1 MKNFILNF
9 IYSFCIIF
17 LLVFAVITYHNNNV
31 LESRINSLNKNGID
45 FNSEKTFKEDYYIT
59 QQSSDTD
66 LLLVVFPIIVGFIAL
81 FTYKDIILLVKSHR
95 TEIQAEIH
103 KQESKWNENHIL
115 FLELKARMDS
125 DSSQVN
131 FSQSSY
137 FFHEEDY
144 EYYITSFL
152 DGIKYKVYHS
162 IWMLDKFPDNKDI
175 LNKEIISQLKRFIGR
190 LEKIEIPKNISNYQL
205 TEVIKEIRKVNNDE
219 VDNLLS
225 VIYSKLITLG

>member
-1 MKNFILNF
+1 
-9 IYSFCIIF
+9 
-17 LLVFAVITYHNNNV
+17 
-31 LESRINSLNKNGID
+31 
-45 FNSEKTFKEDYYIT
+45 
-59 QQSSDTD
+59 
-66 LLLVVFPIIVGFIAL
+66 
-81 FTYKDIILLVKSHR
+81 VKSHR

-115 FLELKARMDS
+115 FLELKARMDL

-152 DGIKYKVYHS
+152 DGVKYKVYHHL
-162 IWMLDKFPDNKDI
+162 WMSDKFPENSDI
-175 LNKEIISQLKRFIGR
+175 LVKEVISELKRFLKR
-190 LEKIEIPKNISNYQL
+190 LEKIEVPNNLSNYQI
-205 TEVIKEIRKVNNDE
+205 TEVIKEIREIKNDM

-225 VIYSKLITLG
+225 VIYSKLITLD

>member
-1 MKNFILNF
+1 M
-9 IYSFCIIF
+9 
-17 LLVFAVITYHNNNV
+17 TYHNNNV
-31 LESRINSLNKNGID
+31 LENRINSLNKNGTD

-59 QQSSDTD
+59 QQSSDTN

-81 FTYKDIILLVKSHR
+81 FTYKDITLLVKSHR

-115 FLELKARMDS
+115 FLELKARMDL

-137 FFHEEDY
+137 FLHEEDY

-152 DGIKYKVYHS
+152 DGVKYKVYHS
-162 IWMLDKFPDNKDI
+162 IWMSDNFPDTSDI
-175 LNKEIISQLKRFIGR
+175 LIKEIISELKRFLKI
-190 LEKIEIPKNISNYQL
+190 IEIPNNLSNYQI
-205 TEVIKEIRKVNNDE
+205 TEVIKEIRNIKNDT

-225 VIYSKLITLG
+225 VIYSKLITLD